1 MGTVARSFTGRY
13 GDADLMK
20 VCLGILA
27 RNEADRIL
35 KLIADIARQTLL
47 ANNGVSIGLYVVAN
61 GCTDA
66 TAEVAEKGLSDIA
79 VAIRGSPASVYSLP
93 RAGKANAWNEFI
105 HTVVPPDTDYVFL
118 LDADI
123 RIPEREALQRMVD
136 RLSSSERAVVAIGE
150 SVSHLSLRKAKS
162 VAEWLIKAGT
172 GTANDPHSALS
183 GALYCARYGEL
194 VKIWMP
200 IGLPVENGFLR
211 AMIMTSRF
219 SEAEDVE
226 RLVFVEGARHIF
238 ESECTVRGVF
248 RHNVRLKLGTAL
260 NVLLFNYLR
269 KLAAEGVDPAQY
281 VYKRNLRDAA
291 WLNSLAEE
299 ELRRSTYF
307 GVYKGVLLARLSR
320 LKRLRFKDQLKG
332 LPMLCIG
339 VVFDIILAVRANT
352 LIRRGNAAG
361 FW

>member
-1 MGTVARSFTGRY
+1 
-13 GDADLMK
+13 MK

-35 KLIADIARQTLL
+35 KLIADITRQTLL
-47 ANNGVSIGLYVVAN
+47 VNNGVSIELYVVVN

-66 TAEVAEKGLSDIA
+66 TAEVAQKGLSETA
-79 VAIRGSPASVYSLP
+79 VATRASPTSVRSLP

-105 HTVVPPDTDYVFL
+105 HNIVPRDTDYVFL

-123 RIPEREALQRMVD
+123 RIPEREALQRMLD
-136 RLSSSERAVVAIGE
+136 RLSCSERAAVAIGE
-150 SVSHLSLRKAKS
+150 SVSHLSLRKAES

-172 GTANDPHSALS
+172 GKANDPHSALS

-194 VKIWMP
+194 AKIWMP

-219 SEAEDVE
+219 SKAEDAE
-226 RLVFVEGARHIF
+226 RLVFVEGVRHIF
-238 ESECTVRGVF
+238 ESERTVRGVI
-248 RHNVRLKLGTAL
+248 RHNVRLKVGTAL
-260 NVLLFNYLR
+260 NVLLFNHLR

-281 VYKRNLRDAA
+281 VYERNLRDVA

-299 ELRRSTYF
+299 ELKRSTYF
-307 GVYKGVLLARLSR
+307 GVHKGVLLARLSR
-320 LKRLRFKDQLKG
+320 LRRLHFKDQIKG
-332 LPMLCIG
+332 LPMLCVG
-339 VVFDIILAVRANT
+339 AVFDVILCLKANA
-352 LIRRGNAAG
+352 LMRRGKAAG